1 MPPKKNRQIL
11 VNNED
16 NDDDEH
22 ELTREQNDDNDENV
36 DDDDEDDEDD
46 DDEDDEDDD
55 NDEDDEDD
63 DNDEDENEDENE
75 DNDDELKE
83 DEMKKYG
90 GNDDSYD
97 EEKNDDDELEYEDS
111 DAYKKISKYINKN
124 ELLKYHPECIVE
136 NYEEIRVM
144 SNIALSEVHQTLPFL
159 TKYERAR
166 VIGMR
171 TVQLNNGAIPLIP
184 DLPDSIIDNVIIAE
198 KELNA
203 KKIPYIIC
211 RPFSNGQKEYWKLED
226 LEIL

>member
-1 MPPKKNRQIL
+1 MPPKKNRQID
-11 VNNED
+11 ED
-16 NDDDEH
+16 NDDDDDER
-22 ELTREQNDDNDENV
+22 ELTREQNDDDEDEV
-36 DDDDEDDEDD
+36 DDIDEDEEEDEDA
-46 DDEDDEDDD
+46 DEDEDAEENEDEDA
-55 NDEDDEDD
+55 
-63 DNDEDENEDENE
+63 DENEDEDEDVEENE
-75 DNDDELKE
+75 DEKE
-83 DEMKKYG
+83 DVKKYG

-97 EEKNDDDELEYEDS
+97 EDENDDELEYEDS

-144 SNIALSEVHQTLPFL
+144 ANIALSEAHQTLPFL